1 MNRSKFKR
9 TDVIIIVIIFALYMI
24 GYAWMIEPKK
34 KSSKKD
40 DVVVV
45 HQAMTPRP
53 SATPKKLK
61 SLPPEWPV
69 DVGKYFYWIDIN
81 PGYEM
86 ENEVFEVIGKSSNN
100 LLVTKHN
107 DWPDI
112 SGHFE
117 WYCNE
122 RLTTTQQMFDYVVS
136 HHKAIL
142 GQMKDVRKRGIQHEF
157 DEASY
162 FQDHYDDYIDDPEDE
177 TRFPPE

>member
-61 SLPPEWPV
+61 SQPPEWPV
-69 DVGKYFYWIDIN
+69 DSDDRG
-81 PGYEM
+81 
-86 ENEVFEVIGKSSNN
+86 
-100 LLVTKHN
+100 
-107 DWPDI
+107 
-112 SGHFE
+112 
-117 WYCNE
+117 
-122 RLTTTQQMFDYVVS
+122 
-136 HHKAIL
+136 
-142 GQMKDVRKRGIQHEF
+142 RKHEF

-162 FQDHYDDYIDDPEDE
+162 FQDHYDEYLDDPEDVI
-177 TRFPPE
+177 RFPPEIFDANED